1 MLLSFFVTRCR
12 WGRFSA
18 TTFPAPR
25 AEACASVGDLVF
37 HRFLSRAVSAQL
49 RGLGR
54 FRLCG
59 TRPRAS
65 LRRSALRRASET
77 DYAQKP
83 ETQTIPAD
91 ALRLYPRGGICLS
104 CVLEHIKK
112 QCYSEV
118 KNNSFD

>member
-1 MLLSFFVTRCR
+1 MKIKYYVLPVKLIIIEWKMIMKTYEIIFIVIKNMTRMR
-12 WGRFSA
+12 RPASRSA
-18 TTFPAPR
+18 
-25 AEACASVGDLVF
+25 GDLVF
-37 HRFLSRAVSAQL
+37 LRFLSRAVSAQL

-83 ETQTIPAD
+83 ETQTIPVECASPVT
-91 ALRLYPRGGICLS
+91 ACG
-104 CVLEHIKK
+104 
-112 QCYSEV
+112 
-118 KNNSFD
+118 

>member
-1 MLLSFFVTRCR
+1 MSIH
-12 WGRFSA
+12 
-18 TTFPAPR
+18 
-25 AEACASVGDLVF
+25 SVYANDLHRVLWCKVGNLVF

-49 RGLGR
+49 RELSR

-83 ETQTIPAD
+83 ETQTIPSDCTTSPDYRPQIRKSLINEGKVAMT
-91 ALRLYPRGGICLS
+91 I
-104 CVLEHIKK
+104 
-112 QCYSEV
+112 
-118 KNNSFD
+118 